1 MDYYYHELEKLEK
14 ELHDVLHEYPL
25 FKEMLDE
32 IFDKDLKEIDELLEK
47 NDEFY
52 LKKAISKLRDLIQYI
67 KRTSESIDD
76 EYQKFD
82 RLARIWE
89 KENVLNVP
97 KERLDQINDKI
108 AHCNRLIGSH
118 DLNDLKEANKLMEEV
133 LKEIK

>member
-52 LKKAISKLRDLIQYI
+52 LKTFSYWRINYG
-67 KRTSESIDD
+67 
-76 EYQKFD
+76 
-82 RLARIWE
+82 RL
-89 KENVLNVP
+89 
-97 KERLDQINDKI
+97 LD
-108 AHCNRLIGSH
+108 
-118 DLNDLKEANKLMEEV
+118 
-133 LKEIK
+133 